1 MKSGGAWYPTTLW
14 GVQLKVPIFSSLQG
28 RQRTAQA
35 KLEVAKI
42 QSQKLQVEQSLNMQA
57 MSAKSNYS
65 SALDRY
71 NTVKE
76 DLELAKSI
84 KERTLIKYNEG
95 LASSTDIT
103 ATENQYLTSLGN
115 YINTTLELLN
125 SRLALD
131 KALGN

>member
-1 MKSGGAWYPTTLW
+1 
-14 GVQLKVPIFSSLQG
+14 
-28 RQRTAQA
+28 
-35 KLEVAKI
+35 
-42 QSQKLQVEQSLNMQA
+42 MQA